1 MIEMKID
8 EYRNKM
14 KTIGWSDQQI
24 VKLVNIYTK
33 TSKTD
38 DGTMPLDWR
47 VGISCMFFTFYNY
60 STRIF

>member
-24 VKLVNIYTK
+24 EKLVNIYTK

-38 DGTMPLDWR
+38 DGTIKVLAGDFNKNNLRRFESMA
-47 VGISCMFFTFYNY
+47 V
-60 STRIF
+60 